1 MSKKRVIGFVLSVLS
16 GMCLCVH
23 AQEASDSTR
32 VIDEVEVTG
41 TGSRA
46 SASAGA
52 LSQTVTAAEAE
63 MLGLQDVS
71 DVLRRMAGVT
81 VTDYGGLGGLKTVS
95 VRNMGA
101 AHTAVSLDGIPVSN
115 CQGGQID
122 LSQFSLWQTGS
133 MTLTVGQGDDLLQT
147 ARTMGSA
154 ATLALTSAVSEWH
167 EGKTWEL
174 EARLRGGSWG
184 EWMPAV
190 RYGQKL
196 SSRSSL
202 TADAA
207 LLRSNGDYPYT
218 VSFNKQQEFRRANDD
233 ILQGRGNVQFNHR
246 FKGDG
251 RLSLSGH
258 LSMQRQGLPGAVI
271 QYRESDASERLWTR
285 GGFLQM
291 LYEQR
296 YSPRWKLR
304 ATGKYTYDWQ
314 RYTDEG
320 RQYKGGTLENRYTQQ
335 EGFLNATVLWTPHRL
350 WSVALAQDAART
362 VLTSNLAICPDPTR
376 WTLGTALTLRFEN
389 VRWQATASAVYS
401 QVTEQTERLT
411 AHEPYR
417 HVSPVAVVRYRLMA
431 ERSVF
436 LRAMYKNSYRV
447 PTFND
452 LYYQRVVVSNLKPEN
467 AHQLSAGFSAAG
479 DWQRL
484 SLQASVDGYWNRVT
498 DKIVAIPTS
507 YVWQMRN
514 YGETSL
520 AGVDVTLSAVILL
533 PADISAH
540 ITGAYS
546 WSSALD
552 KTDEKSV
559 TYNGQLP
566 YTPLHSGSVG
576 LLLKS
581 LWVNLG
587 WSMVAVGDRWV
598 LPENIDRNLVE
609 GYTDHTLTLS
619 REFRFKSCALDL
631 SASITNVGNKQ
642 YDIIRYYPMPSRAYH
657 FQISIKL

>member
-1 MSKKRVIGFVLSVLS
+1 M
-16 GMCLCVH
+16 GMYAPVH
-23 AQEASDSTR
+23 AQEVSDDVR
-32 VIDEVEVTG
+32 HIGEVEVHAS
-41 TGSRA
+41 GSRTSVA
-46 SASAGA
+46 SGS
-52 LSQTVTAAEAE
+52 LSQTVTTAEAE
-63 MLGLQDVS
+63 QVGLQDIS

-133 MTLTVGQGDDLLQT
+133 MTLSVGQGDDLLQT

-154 ATLALTSAVSEWH
+154 ATLALTSALPEWR
-167 EGKTWEL
+167 EGRSWSL
-174 EARLRGGSWG
+174 EARLKGGSWG
-184 EWMPAV
+184 EWAPAV
-190 RYGQKL
+190 RYGQKF

-207 LLRSNGDYPYT
+207 LVRSNGDYPYT
-218 VSFNKQQEFRRANDD
+218 VSYNTQQEFRRANDD
-233 ILQGRGNVQFNHR
+233 ILQGRGNVQFNHSLR
-246 FKGDG
+246 GEG
-251 RLSLSGH
+251 RISVTGH

-271 QYRESDASERLWTR
+271 RYRETKASERLWTR

-296 YSPRWKLR
+296 YSPKWKLR
-304 ATGKYTYDWQ
+304 ATGRYTYDWQ

-320 RQYKGGTLENRYTQQ
+320 TQYRSGMAENLYTQQ
-335 EGFLNATVLWTPHRL
+335 EGFLNATALWTPHRF
-350 WSVALAQDAART
+350 WSIALAQDAART
-362 VLTSNLAICPDPTR
+362 TLTSNLVTCPNPTR

-389 VRWQATASAVYS
+389 ARWQATASGVFT

-417 HVSPVAVVRYRLMA
+417 HVSPVAMVRYRLIA
-431 ERSVF
+431 ERSFF

-452 LYYQRVVVSNLKPEN
+452 LYYQRVVAANLKPEN
-467 AHQLSAGFSAAG
+467 AHQLGAGLSGAV
-479 DWQRL
+479 DWRWG
-484 SLQASVDGYWNRVT
+484 SLQGAVDGYWNSVT

-520 AGVDVTLSAVILL
+520 AGIDVTLSADFQL
-533 PADISAH
+533 PAGISAR

-559 TYNGQLP
+559 TYDGQLP
-566 YTPLHSGSVG
+566 YTPRHSGSVG
-576 LLLKS
+576 MLLKS
-581 LWVNLG
+581 PWVDLG

-598 LPENIDRNLVE
+598 LPQNIDRNLVE
-609 GYTDHTLTLS
+609 GYTDHTISLS
-619 REFRFKSCALDL
+619 HEFRFRPCTLDVR
-631 SASITNVGNKQ
+631 ATVTNVGNKQ

-657 FQISIKL
+657 LQISLKL